1 MAKSSNNILALGVG
15 LNLDPLNNDIVT
27 AANTAKDGMDK
38 IGQSVVNA
46 GAKADKPLKE
56 TRDKVISLSAQMRQA
71 RLDAQQLALGG
82 KELGEAFQASVAK
95 AASLKDQIAAVDQ
108 AIMANSTTIQN
119 VGQPAFQTAKS
130 GYNGMAMSINQLTRE
145 MPAFT
150 YSMQTGFM
158 AISNNIPMFVDQ
170 INAAKIANQGLAA
183 SGAPVKSILG
193 QIASSL
199 FSWQTL
205 MGVGIT
211 VLTVY
216 GAKIYDYFTA
226 TKKTS
231 EAVEQAAKIEKQYSE
246 QVRESKYQ
254 LVQKTIA
261 LRDEL
266 SALQQGISSEE
277 YAIQKKNKQVA
288 NLQALIKQYDDYN
301 KSIAA
306 NNEEMR
312 MRKNAIGSATD
323 NDIQWGII
331 QEKNTSG
338 LKTKIA
344 LLKDEIEQGKIQL
357 GLNQKITQIKD
368 SNKAQNIKDKIQ
380 TKELRSVVLSNDRP
394 LISPQLQPSF
404 KKAKVFDL
412 NFEAELLLMQQ
423 GMESASE
430 KMQEINKNMWAKLA
444 NIKEQGLNNVFGSI
458 GEALGS
464 TLAKSIKGENTDMF
478 GALRD
483 AMLISIADMAISVGT
498 ALVAAGVALAI
509 DPTTSAMTGAY
520 TKIAAGTALIAA
532 GSLAKGL
539 IKSGSSSSSPSGSGS
554 VAQSSFSQGAN
565 MNSNFTS
572 NQGNT
577 ILINGMI
584 KGNDIQLVNG
594 RNDKKFNRNF
604 NFG

>member
-15 LNLDPLNNDIVT
+15 LNLDQLNQDIVA

-56 TRDKVISLSAQMRQA
+56 TRDKVLSLSAQMRQA

-158 AISNNIPMFVDQ
+158 AISNNIPIFVDQ

-183 SGAPVKSILG
+183 SGQPVQSVFS
-193 QIASSL
+193 QVASSL
-199 FSWQTL
+199 FSFQTL

-216 GAKIYDYFTA
+216 GAKIYDWI
-226 TKKTS
+226 S
-231 EAVEQAAKIEKQYSE
+231 SLSSGNDAVEKLNKSMRLQLILLNSNRESMKLWTEIYDKGLSGRTAAIRQQEIAHEEALNKLVIRSQEIQKQENETGEKQIIARNLVYMALQSLARTNGE
-246 QVRESKYQ
+246 KIKAINAEFDKKELDAEKKRESEYGKR
-254 LVQKTIA
+254 LKVTKDP
-261 LRDEL
+261 RFVDL
-266 SALQQGISSEE
+266 SPVGMLA
-277 YAIQKKNKQVA
+277 
-288 NLQALIKQYDDYN
+288 
-301 KSIAA
+301 
-306 NNEEMR
+306 
-312 MRKNAIGSATD
+312 
-323 NDIQWGII
+323 
-331 QEKNTSG
+331 
-338 LKTKIA
+338 
-344 LLKDEIEQGKIQL
+344 
-357 GLNQKITQIKD
+357 
-368 SNKAQNIKDKIQ
+368 
-380 TKELRSVVLSNDRP
+380 
-394 LISPQLQPSF
+394 SPQMEPSF

-412 NFEAELLLMQQ
+412 NFEAELLMAQQ
-423 GMESASE
+423 SMEAASL
-430 KMQEINKNMWAKLA
+430 KMQEINQNMWAKLA
-444 NIKEQGLNNVFGSI
+444 SIKEQGLNNVFGSI

-509 DPTTSAMTGAY
+509 DPTTSVMTGAY

-539 IKSGSSSSSPSGSGS
+539 IKSGSSSSSPSGSNS

-577 ILINGMI
+577 IVINGMI

>member
-1 MAKSSNNILALGVG
+1 MAKKGNNILALGVG
-15 LNLDPLNNDIVT
+15 LNLDPLNNDIVA

-56 TRDKVISLSAQMRQA
+56 TRDKVLSLSAQMRQA

-82 KELGEAFQASVAK
+82 KELGEAFQASVVK

-183 SGAPVKSILG
+183 SGQPVQSVFS
-193 QIASSL
+193 QVASSL

-211 VLTVY
+211 ILTVY
-216 GAKIYDYFTA
+216 GAKIYEYVSGNKSATA
-226 TKKTS
+226 AIKEQEEALKKLNEERAKEVDKIWKPQQEKKKLAESELRLMKDGLQKQLAASQMARTS
-231 EAVEQAAKIEKQYSE
+231 ELDENWKQFKLGE
-246 QVRESKYQ
+246 RN
-254 LVQKTIA
+254 A
-261 LRDEL
+261 L
-266 SALQQGISSEE
+266 
-277 YAIQKKNKQVA
+277 
-288 NLQALIKQYDDYN
+288 DYN
-301 KSIAA
+301 KVRNRINQFYINEDLRIKTEFNKKELDKTNEY
-306 NNEEMR
+306 NNKYKAYLSDLAEYKIKLNKYETEE
-312 MRKNAIGSATD
+312 IGRQNKLAED
-323 NDIQWGII
+323 
-331 QEKNTSG
+331 KAKLAPK
-338 LKTKIA
+338 LKAMQKPTMPS
-344 LLKDEIEQGKIQL
+344 L
-357 GLNQKITQIKD
+357 GLSGYDFGKSK
-368 SNKAQNIKDKIQ
+368 NID
-380 TKELRSVVLSNDRP
+380 LGFN
-394 LISPQLQPSF
+394 
-404 KKAKVFDL
+404 FDL
-412 NFEAELLLMQQ
+412 AALEA
-423 GMESASE
+423 GMLSASAKLE
-430 KMQEINKNMWAKLA
+430 KINKNMWAKLA
-444 NIKEQGLNNVFGSI
+444 DIKEQGLNNVFGSI